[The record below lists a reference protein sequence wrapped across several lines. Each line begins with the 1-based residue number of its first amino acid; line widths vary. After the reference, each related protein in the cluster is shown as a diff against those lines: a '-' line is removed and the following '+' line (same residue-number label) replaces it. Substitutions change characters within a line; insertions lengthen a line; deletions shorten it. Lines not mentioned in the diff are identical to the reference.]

1 MLDYPRFMEKYF
13 TGGPCRT
20 IAAELGRQAPM
31 VKKKQEFIQRN
42 LQLAWHNAMLN
53 LRDVF

>member
-31 VKKKQEFIQRN
+31 VKKTKNSYKEICSWPGTMQC
-42 LQLAWHNAMLN
+42 
-53 LRDVF
+53 